1 MKNFRDLE
9 QYFCSQYLAR
19 AYQFANRGEWEQAEQ
34 QLAIIETLD
43 PSSAHASVLRA
54 RMSYHQGQYQD
65 ALDHLAVSERR
76 GAGFGLISKMRE
88 DLFLN
93 DFKRLRRFRCI
104 QAILWGRGALS
115 RPGRRALEEAAILNE
130 HIYMH
135 SCKGAQ
141 S

>member
-1 MKNFRDLE
+1 MKDFRDLE

-19 AYQFANRGEWEQAEQ
+19 AYHCANRGEWRKAEHE
-34 QLAIIETLD
+34 LALIETLD
-43 PSSAHASVLRA
+43 PSNPHTCVLRA

-65 ALDHLAVSERR
+65 ALDHLAVSEGR
-76 GAGFGLISKMRE
+76 GADHDLISQMRE

-93 DFKRLRRFRCI
+93 DLKRLRRFRCI

-115 RPGRRALEEAAILNE
+115 RSGRRALEEAAVPNE
-130 HIYMH
+130 RAFMR
-135 SCKGAQ
+135 CDEGAA